1 MDRSERDNRSD
12 EETDYEEEEMDPRIQ
27 VSVTLTIVC
36 LFWIVMVLLFSQ
48 SQMGPLGSRIPWS
61 FMLSLVD

>member
-12 EETDYEEEEMDPRIQ
+12 EETEYEEEEMDPRIQ